1 MSGLYLLQL
10 GAQKADWLATRQAV
24 VARNI
29 ANANTPGFKAQ
40 EVKPFADV
48 LNHASLG
55 LAATSPLHLGDES
68 GSVRAAGRKTSEPW
82 AVTASGNSVSLEKEL
97 IAAGEVNR
105 GFGLNA
111 GIAKAFH
118 RMLLAGVK
126 S

>member
-10 GAQKADWLATRQAV
+10 SAQKADWLAARQAV
-24 VARNI
+24 VSRNI
-29 ANANTPGFKAQ
+29 ANSNTPGFKAQ
-40 EVKPFADV
+40 DVKPFADV
-48 LNHASLG
+48 LNHVSLSLAS
-55 LAATSPLHLGDES
+55 TNPLHLGDET
-68 GSVRAAGRKTSEPW
+68 GSVRAAGQKTSEPW